1 MSSLL
6 EKLMKAGSDK
16 IQASVLSTSDFFND
30 SDFTTTPIPLL
41 NGALGGRLDSGLRS
55 GLLMVCG
62 ESKTFK
68 TSISLFMV
76 GAYLNRYEDAVCLFY
91 DTEFGSTPDY
101 FSAFGVPTDRVL
113 HIPIENLEQLKFD
126 MSQRIGE
133 ITKKDKVIVFVDS
146 VGNIA
151 SKKEV
156 DDAQNE
162 NSAADM
168 SRAKQLKSLWRIV
181 TPMLKLRDIPCIA
194 INHIYMDQGMYP
206 KAIVSGGSGGIYSA
220 NDIWIITKSQ
230 EKDNDGDLQGFK
242 FTINIEKSRMVKEK
256 SKFPLTVNFDGGIS
270 KFSGMLDLAL
280 DFGYVVKP
288 KVGWFQLA
296 DPKTGELIGDLKR
309 AKDTQTD
316 AFLGVVMKNPG
327 FQEAFEKHYRLSSME
342 MDVLRKKEEE
352 TEE

>member
-16 IQASVLSTSDFFND
+16 IKASVLSTSDFFNEAE
-30 SDFTTTPIPLL
+30 FTPTVIPLL
-41 NGALGGRLDSGLRS
+41 NGALGGRLDTGVRS

-62 ESKTFK
+62 ESRTFK

-76 GAYLNRYEDAVCLFY
+76 GAYLNRYEDAICIFY
-91 DTEFGSTPDY
+91 DTEFGTTPDY

-126 MSQRIGE
+126 MAQRLGE
-133 ITKKDKVIVFVDS
+133 ITKKDKVIIFVDS

-162 NSAADM
+162 NAAADM

-206 KAIVSGGSGGIYSA
+206 KAIVSGGCLEAGTKILLADG
-220 NDIWIITKSQ
+220 NTKSV
-230 EKDNDGDLQGFK
+230 EDFSVGDMVETLQGPKEVLNVWNPETLEEGTPECFK
-242 FTINIEKSRMVKEK
+242 ITFEDGT
-256 SKFPLTVNFDGGIS
+256 TVSCSSSHRFMIGGNWVEA
-270 KFSGMLDLAL
+270 K
-280 DFGYVVKP
+280 
-288 KVGWFQLA
+288 
-296 DPKTGELIGDLKR
+296 DLKV
-309 AKDTQTD
+309 ADD
-316 AFLGVVMKNPG
+316 VVLYQKP
-327 FQEAFEKHYRLSSME
+327 
-342 MDVLRKKEEE
+342 
-352 TEE
+352 